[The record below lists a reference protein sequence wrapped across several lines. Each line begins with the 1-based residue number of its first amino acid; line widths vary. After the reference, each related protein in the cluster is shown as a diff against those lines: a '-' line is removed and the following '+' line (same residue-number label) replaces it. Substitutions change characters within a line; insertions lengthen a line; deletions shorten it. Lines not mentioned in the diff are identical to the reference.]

1 MNYNFNTTHK
11 KIISDMLTPVSI
23 YLRLRAKFK
32 NCILL
37 ESSDYHGD
45 EHNFSY
51 ICSHPIAGFK
61 IEEDHFIANYPDKKS
76 ENINLKENKLTDCIN
91 SFIQQFNNS
100 TTLQLPII
108 TNGLFGYMT
117 YDIVQYFEE
126 IKLSHKKP
134 EIPIA
139 QYAVYQYIIAF
150 NHFNHELF
158 IIKNDSE
165 VSGEASENNKA
176 TLEEIESIIKYNPL
190 QLDNFSADAEK
201 ISNLTDEEYLEMVNK
216 GKKSCYRGDVFQIVL
231 SRQFQQKYRGDDFNV
246 YRALRSVNPSPY
258 CFYFDFDGFRLMGSS
273 PESQLIIKN
282 NKVTIHPIAGTFRR
296 TGDDA
301 KDAELAQK
309 LSDDPKENAEHIMLV
324 DLARND
330 LSRGGK
336 NTKVEVYREVQYYS
350 HVIHLVSKVTA
361 EIDETANKIKIIGD
375 TFPAGTLSGA
385 PKYKAMQ
392 LIDTFENCS
401 RGFYGGAIGHL
412 DFNGDFNHAIMI
424 RSFLSKDNT
433 LTFQAGAGVVADS
446 VPENELQEV
455 ENKLAALN
463 KAIELANTL

>member
-1 MNYNFNTTHK
+1 
-11 KIISDMLTPVSI
+11 
-23 YLRLRAKFK
+23 
-32 NCILL
+32 
-37 ESSDYHGD
+37 
-45 EHNFSY
+45 
-51 ICSHPIAGFK
+51 
-61 IEEDHFIANYPDKKS
+61 
-76 ENINLKENKLTDCIN
+76 
-91 SFIQQFNNS
+91 
-100 TTLQLPII
+100 
-108 TNGLFGYMT
+108 
-117 YDIVQYFEE
+117 
-126 IKLSHKKP
+126 
-134 EIPIA
+134 
-139 QYAVYQYIIAF
+139 
-150 NHFNHELF
+150 
-158 IIKNDSE
+158 
-165 VSGEASENNKA
+165 
-176 TLEEIESIIKYNPL
+176 
-190 QLDNFSADAEK
+190 
-201 ISNLTDEEYLEMVNK
+201 
-216 GKKSCYRGDVFQIVL
+216 
-231 SRQFQQKYRGDDFNV
+231 
-246 YRALRSVNPSPY
+246 LRSVNPSPY

-301 KDAELAQK
+301 KDAALAQK

-361 EIDETANKIKIIGD
+361 EIESTDNKIKIVGD

-392 LIDTFENCS
+392 LIDNDENTS
-401 RGFYGGAIGHL
+401 RGFYGGCIGHL
-412 DFNGDFNHAIMI
+412 NFNGDFNHAIMI
-424 RSFLSKDNT
+424 RSFMSKDNT

-446 VPENELQEV
+446 VPESELQEV